1 MANSFEFEATMRAD
15 TGKGAARRL
24 RREGLLPAVIY
35 GGDAE
40 PVLVTLAHHK
50 VLKNLENDAIYS
62 HILTIK
68 VDGKDET
75 TILKDIHRHPSK
87 PIVMHMDFL
96 RINQDEAIRVN
107 VPLHFMSEDIAEGVK
122 KGGVVTHH
130 LVDVEVSCLP
140 AQLPEFIAVDV
151 AELDLGDSLHLSD
164 LVVPEGIEIVGLS
177 QGDDHNAVVV
187 AIQASR
193 AAAADDEDDA
203 DTDTTGGE
211 DTGESE

>member
-1 MANSFEFEATMRAD
+1 MANNFEFEATMRAD

-35 GGDAE
+35 GGGAE
-40 PVLVTLAHHK
+40 PVLVTLTHHK

-62 HILTIK
+62 HILTVK

-164 LVVPEGIEIVGLS
+164 LVVPEGIEIVALS

-203 DTDTTGGE
+203 NTDAAEGE